1 MASFEQITIVGH
13 LGSDPNLR
21 YTPDGRPLTS
31 LSVATSRKYKDD
43 HNGEYNTQSTWFNVL
58 VGGPQAEFMANN
70 AAKGNQVLVVG
81 KFMPDRETGR
91 PKVWT
96 TKAGESAASY
106 DVLADM
112 VRVLERKSN
121 AGPSETDYNDS
132 IPF

>member
-1 MASFEQITIVGH
+1 
-13 LGSDPNLR
+13 
-21 YTPDGRPLTS
+21 
-31 LSVATSRKYKDD
+31 VATSRKYKND
-43 HNGEYNTQSTWFNVL
+43 HNGEYNKQSTWFNVL

-96 TKAGESAASY
+96 TKEGEPAASY

-112 VRVLERKSN
+112 VRVLERRSD
-121 AGPSETDYNDS
+121 SEAETTYDDS